1 MSLKLATLVPQKA
14 ALQAKQSG
22 ESLMSWETI
31 IRNLALC
38 VPEVVWPL
46 LIVPSGD
53 VEKGV

>member
-14 ALQAKQSG
+14 SLQAKQSG